1 MNLIPRIL
9 WAGAALYAGVA
20 LLQAVAR
27 NGLWLQAGAVAALIA
42 AVSLLLLVR
51 DESLLK
57 KTEMRVLWVCV
68 IGFALY
74 ALGRAG
80 GVI

>member
-27 NGLWLQAGAVAALIA
+27 TGLWLQAGAVAALIA
-42 AVSLLLLVR
+42 AVSLLLLAR

-68 IGFALY
+68 LGFALY
-74 ALGRAG
+74 AFGRAG